1 MVILKELFL
10 IRTEEKQKF
19 IMYFNNPL
27 KGPDFFKD
35 EPRENGKVLVVRFPE
50 LKEAS
55 YPEVVTE
62 VIKKHKLKTTSVNF
76 FLSAAK
82 HERDLIMSGEIIH
95 SMIAFSEAGEPDMCS
110 YLNIRSGDGAPLVY
124 LELET
129 PDMVFSSKSIFIL
142 EECVYTGKE

>member
-1 MVILKELFL
+1 MEILKEIFL

-19 IMYFNNPL
+19 IMYFNDPL

-35 EPRENGKVLVVRFPE
+35 EFREDGKVLVVRFPE
-50 LKEAS
+50 LKQTS
-55 YPEVVTE
+55 YPEAVME
-62 VIKKHKLKTTSVNF
+62 VIKKYGLETTSVNF

-95 SMIAFSEAGEPDMCS
+95 SMIAFPEAGEPDMLN
-110 YLNIRSGDGAPLVY
+110 YLTIKPGDGAPLVY

-129 PDMVFSSKSIFIL
+129 PDMVFNSKSIFIL
-142 EECVYTGKE
+142 EERVYTGKE